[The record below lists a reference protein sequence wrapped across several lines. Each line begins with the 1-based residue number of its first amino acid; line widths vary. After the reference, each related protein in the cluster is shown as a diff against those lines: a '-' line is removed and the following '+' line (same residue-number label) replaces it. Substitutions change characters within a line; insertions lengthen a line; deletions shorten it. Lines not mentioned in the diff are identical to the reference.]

1 MQMIL
6 TMIAFSMLMGW
17 MFVGISMGTWLLEP
31 IVAIAVCLALAGALT
46 EFQRW
51 RWRNKRL

>member
-51 RWRNKRL
+51 RWRNKR